1 MEYFNKIYG
10 KKQFK
15 KSKLEELNIPLEIA
29 EKYATKVTEKTLTGV
44 DTNGLLREII
54 SSCEYAPTTLMDH
67 FRYENECLGYVVTT
81 SSTANKR
88 LYYVSAINSTKYLT
102 TISLYEIYSGKT
114 HEVKMWTSVY
124 NKNSFDLGS
133 ILYIISL
140 EKKNKKEPTGE
151 VNSKTGKKIYRDIP
165 DKFEYWLKKFVVKN
179 DIEEVEDD
187 I

>member
-1 MEYFNKIYG
+1 
-10 KKQFK
+10 
-15 KSKLEELNIPLEIA
+15 
-29 EKYATKVTEKTLTGV
+29 
-44 DTNGLLREII
+44 
-54 SSCEYAPTTLMDH
+54 
-67 FRYENECLGYVVTT
+67 
-81 SSTANKR
+81 
-88 LYYVSAINSTKYLT
+88 
-102 TISLYEIYSGKT
+102 
-114 HEVKMWTSVY
+114 MWTSVY